1 MVRRPTY
8 LNDARLY
15 SAVTFRPFGQKGGT
29 TLRLHYETGKINGS
43 PPSRILPVENLSRF
57 LNQPDLFP
65 ALPDVARVSINPVG
79 PSRRGHV
86 LTLDRRRNLRGV
98 CKSSTENG
106 VKRCTLRFA

>member
-65 ALPDVARVSINPVG
+65 ALPDVARVSIG
-79 PSRRGHV
+79 SIRR
-86 LTLDRRRNLRGV
+86 DR
-98 CKSSTENG
+98 
-106 VKRCTLRFA
+106 